1 MQLMGLPSLTPSLL
15 TSNLLP
21 FTPDLPTYALQLG
34 RVVGGALLLTGLAYL
49 GTLYSDYCEKSLPAQ
64 RYFRPPATRLEFL
77 RNFVV
82 GPTTEELVFRSCMLA
97 TLQFGGANL
106 SRMTAILTTP
116 LYFGL
121 AHLHHAYELY
131 RHDKTPKALQRACLS
146 GGSSRILTT
155 VIQFA
160 YTTVFGWYA
169 DYLFVRTGTLNFLL
183 QVRSW
188 RLWRHISSVMPWVY
202 LACRTMSLEL
212 HLRGVSDVV

>member
-146 GGSSRILTT
+146 GG
-155 VIQFA
+155 
-160 YTTVFGWYA
+160 
-169 DYLFVRTGTLNFLL
+169 
-183 QVRSW
+183 
-188 RLWRHISSVMPWVY
+188 
-202 LACRTMSLEL
+202 
-212 HLRGVSDVV
+212 